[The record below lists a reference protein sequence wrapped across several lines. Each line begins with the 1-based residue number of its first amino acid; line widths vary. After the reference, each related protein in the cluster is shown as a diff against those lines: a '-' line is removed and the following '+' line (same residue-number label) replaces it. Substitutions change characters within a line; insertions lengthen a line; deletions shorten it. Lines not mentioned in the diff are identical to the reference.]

1 MCRGARW
8 FCSLLVVSTLCWAVP
23 AAAQGSTDRDE
34 ADPAEVGQ
42 SERVDEPVDPEERM
56 LELNEEGFSAFAEGD
71 FEAAARKFEQAHGF
85 VPDPNLRKNAAIAW
99 FKADDCERASRQA
112 VFFLLAD
119 EMTIKDRVEARSVL
133 GHCRLEVAEEAL
145 EQGDEDRAAEIADYV
160 AALET
165 DERVNER
172 RQTIDRRLGRAETR
186 PPPTRAHIARTEWA
200 VVGAGVAIL
209 AGSALYHVLSARQ
222 EDTLDAL
229 ERTGSHAA
237 RQRQLQDNVDTAGW
251 LVPSLYG
258 VGAITTG
265 TGLWLALSADT
276 PETKQPAASPRA
288 GRQAPA
294 ASVQIGWTVEF

>member
-1 MCRGARW
+1 MESMAILSRGTRW
-8 FCSLLVVSTLCWAVP
+8 FCSLLVVSMLCWAVP
-23 AAAQGSTDRDE
+23 VAAQSSSD
-34 ADPAEVGQ
+34 Q
-42 SERVDEPVDPEERM
+42 LEPVDPEERM
-56 LELNEEGFSAFAEGD
+56 LELNEEGFSAFGEGD

-99 FKADDCERASRQA
+99 FKAGNCERASRQA

-145 EQGDEDRAAEIADYV
+145 EEGDEVQAAEIADYV

-165 DERVNER
+165 DERVNR
-172 RQTIDRRLGRAETR
+172 RLQTIDRRLGRADTR
-186 PPPTRAHIARTEWA
+186 QPPTRAHIARTEWA
-200 VVGAGVAIL
+200 IVGAGVAVL

-229 ERTGSHAA
+229 QRTGTNAV

-258 VGAITTG
+258 VGAVTTG

-276 PETKQPAASPRA
+276 PDTKQPAPAPQA